1 MTATFSPSRIHPTAV
16 VHPQAEL
23 HPTVQVGPHAVIG
36 AHVVI
41 GAETFIAANVVIE
54 GHTTLGEYNRIFP
67 GATIGLEPQDLKYT
81 GAASKTLIGDHNQ
94 IRECVTVNRAT
105 NEGEATRIGSHNL
118 LMAYSHVAHNC
129 QLADHIVIANSVALA
144 GHVCV
149 ESRATLGGLVGVHQF
164 TRIGRLAMVGGMARI
179 DRDVPP
185 FMLAEGTPG
194 RLRGLNTVGLKRAGY
209 DGETLQ
215 LLRAIYRQ
223 LYRSGQALEVAIASL
238 ASHEHPLVQELVG
251 FLQAS
256 VGGKRGPLPARRGE

>member
-1 MTATFSPSRIHPTAV
+1 M
-16 VHPQAEL
+16 
-23 HPTVQVGPHAVIG
+23 
-36 AHVVI
+36 
-41 GAETFIAANVVIE
+41 
-54 GHTTLGEYNRIFP
+54 
-67 GATIGLEPQDLKYT
+67 
-81 GAASKTLIGDHNQ
+81 
-94 IRECVTVNRAT
+94 
-105 NEGEATRIGSHNL
+105 
-118 LMAYSHVAHNC
+118 
-129 QLADHIVIANSVALA
+129 
-144 GHVCV
+144 
-149 ESRATLGGLVGVHQF
+149 GVHQF